1 MKKILFFL
9 ILIIICEIGSGFSIK
24 QKVPEKP
31 DVKPNFGVILNDDG
45 DFSFMSP
52 DPATATSI
60 LQANVAATAAL
71 GVKTYVLCVGAGSGG
86 LYYPTKAGSEFGW
99 RKTIYEDKSD
109 SDGWAART
117 KNARLFLKAGLSV
130 VTIAGDEAKKRG
142 MFFIP
147 SMRMNDDHFMFDPFN
162 YPLTPKFWLDNH
174 NKFSIKNSPIAFSK
188 EEGNLYG
195 NLLDYTYPEVRDYI
209 LAIIKEVIDL
219 NKNRIDGFELDFNR
233 VQVFFP
239 KNRALNGYPLM
250 TDLVRKVRSKLNEV
264 AKEQHRPMYL
274 FVRVP
279 PSEDACKWAGL
290 DINTWMKENLVDLV
304 SPSQLMTLAY
314 DMPIYELTKTAQK
327 YSVQM
332 YPSLYPRTNYRV
344 PFVPSA
350 KDLGMGSSFHRDAT
364 LSETL
369 AAAANY
375 RLMGVDGYYLF
386 NYYGPD
392 QGSRPY
398 PNWMYALVAS
408 LKQNI
413 PNAAEKVF
421 AVTKTYYHDDKEPSY
436 SYVKQL
442 PRQIKDSATFNLII
456 GELPKES
463 PFTPITLALRLGL
476 RNVKGAPLEINL
488 NGKKLDYWQQSN
500 HSNLNNG
507 NLPPDMAQ
515 YSFIYAINDASLLHL
530 GKNKIQIVMD
540 AALVTDVEIGYAY
553 YNKLN
558 SLMLGEAPPH
568 LNSN

>member
-1 MKKILFFL
+1 MKKILNFCL
-9 ILIIICEIGSGFSIK
+9 LIIACKIGFSSPVK
-24 QKVPEKP
+24 QKAPEMPDGKP
-31 DVKPNFGVILNDDG
+31 DFGVILNDDG

-52 DPATATSI
+52 DPALATSI
-60 LQANVAATAAL
+60 LQANVDATAAL
-71 GVKTYVLCVGAGSGG
+71 GIKTYVFCVGAGSGG

-99 RKTIYEDKSD
+99 RKTKYEDGND
-109 SDGWAART
+109 SDGWRART
-117 KNARLFLKAGLSV
+117 SNARQFLKAGLSV
-130 VTIAGDEAKKRG
+130 IKVAGDEAKKNG
-142 MFFIP
+142 MLFIP

-162 YPLTPKFWLDNH
+162 YPLTPKFWLDNY
-174 NKFSIKNSPIAFSK
+174 NKFSIKNSPVAFSR

-195 NLLDYTYPEVRDYI
+195 NLLDYSHPEVRSYM
-209 LAIIKEVIDL
+209 LAIINEVIDL

-239 KNRALNGYPLM
+239 KNKSLSGYPLM
-250 TDLVRKVRSKLNEV
+250 TDLVRKVRNRLNEV
-264 AKEQHRPMYL
+264 AKEQRKPMYL
-274 FVRVP
+274 FVRIP

-290 DINTWMKENLVDLV
+290 DIRTWIKEKLVDLV

-314 DMPIYELTKTAQK
+314 DMPIDNLIKMAQK
-327 YSVQM
+327 YGVQM
-332 YPSLYPRTNYRV
+332 YPSFYPRTGYRV
-344 PFVPSA
+344 PFIPSA
-350 KDLGMGSSFHRDAT
+350 NDLGMGSNFDRNTT

-386 NYYGPD
+386 NYYGTD

-408 LKQNI
+408 LKQNM
-413 PNAAEKVF
+413 PNAADKVF
-421 AVTKTYYHDDKEPSY
+421 AITKTYYHDDQEPSY

-456 GELPKES
+456 GELPAES

-476 RNVKGAPLEINL
+476 RNLKAAPSQIWL
-488 NGKKLDYWQQSN
+488 NGKELEYWRQSD
-500 HSNLNNG
+500 HSALNKG
-507 NLPPDMAQ
+507 NLPQDMAQ
-515 YSFIYAINDASLLHL
+515 FSFIYAINDVSLLRP
-530 GKNKIQIVMD
+530 GNNKIHIVID
-540 AALVTDVEIGYAY
+540 SAFITDVEIGYAY

-558 SLMLGEAPPH
+558 SLMLGEKPPR